1 MQGATARGA
10 QYAPTPPVGDF
21 YKFGRLLSDSDCALI
36 EGVRA
41 AHQESSEIRER
52 STVKRR

>member
-21 YKFGRLLSDSDCALI
+21 YKIARLLSDSDCALI
-36 EGVRA
+36 EGARA
-41 AHQESSEIRER
+41 AHQWSSEIRER
-52 STVKRR
+52 SSVKRR